1 MKAQQI
7 PWYAKGGYGKL
18 DKKVYYRRYGKLL
31 VRKAAGSYNKIP
43 TEKQE
48 AMRIRFAAAHR
59 FAQSIIADPVLKA
72 LYEQKGDNNHSA
84 YTKAVSEYLKKDG

>member
-72 LYEQKGDNNHSA
+72 LYEQNLGSHSSA
-84 YTKAVSEYLKKDG
+84 YTKAVSEYLMKNG